1 MITVRGSKLTK
12 SPTEIPKLF
21 VSSSDVVTSSR
32 DALPAK
38 QLGGLNTAYDLYVD
52 IPDESG
58 MISKVT
64 YILSLHNIS
73 ISNLRILE
81 VREDIYGALKIS
93 FKNPTDRERGMQA
106 LSDFDCYIQ

>member
-1 MITVRGSKLTK
+1 Y
-12 SPTEIPKLF
+12 
-21 VSSSDVVTSSR
+21 R